1 MTSRL
6 CGRLRQIFN
15 RRPAGTT
22 SATLSGD
29 DRLEYIVER
38 FKRKSNSS
46 NFRRNRLAYKILVSR
61 LAKVQC
67 FSSIHDI
74 INHQKQYPE
83 ITDEHFA
90 ARLICL
96 YGESK
101 MFDHALR
108 LFDEMPDLNCPR
120 SVLSFNAL
128 LAACIASKEFEKV
141 SEIFREIPG
150 KLLIEPDII
159 SYNTMIKAFC
169 EVGSMD
175 MAVSLLDEMDKNGVK
190 PNLITFNI
198 LLGSLYKGDAD
209 KFSKAETF
217 WSLMQEKE
225 VVPDARSYNSR
236 LHGMMRQKRVPE
248 AVNVLKDMEERGLL
262 PNHYSYNVMIKGFVD
277 EGNLKEAKKL
287 YTSMMGNGCMPDSF
301 TFMILVPFAC
311 SKNDI
316 DFAHELCKKSVD
328 VKRPVSTGLMQKV
341 TNALLDQSEAEK
353 AKELLKLMDSKG
365 QLSDGNSLPAGG

>member
-1 MTSRL
+1 MSSNL
-6 CGRLRQIFN
+6 CGRLRQIFQ

-22 SATLSGD
+22 LETLSGTD
-29 DRLEYIVER
+29 HLEYIVER

-46 NFRRNRLAYKILVSR
+46 NFRRNRLAYKIIVSR
-61 LAKVQC
+61 LARVHR

-74 INHQKQYPE
+74 INHQKQYPD

-101 MFDHALR
+101 MFDHALQ

-150 KLLIEPDII
+150 KLSIEPNII

-169 EVGSMD
+169 QVGSMD
-175 MAVSLLDEMDKNGVK
+175 AAVSLLDEMEKNGLK

-198 LLGSLYKGDAD
+198 LLGSLYSGDAD

-225 VVPDARSYNSR
+225 VVPDVRSYNSR

-248 AVNVLKDMEERGLL
+248 AVNVLKDMEERGLQ

-277 EGNLKEAKKL
+277 EGNLKEAKKC
-287 YTSMMGNGCMPDSF
+287 YTSMIGNGYMPDFF
-301 TFMILVPFAC
+301 TFTILVPFAC

-316 DFAHELCKKSVD
+316 DFAHELCIKSFD
-328 VKRPVSTGLMQKV
+328 VKRPVTTGLMQKV
-341 TNALLDQSEAEK
+341 ANALLEQSEAEK
-353 AKELLKLMDSKG
+353 ANELLKLRDSKG
-365 QLSDGNSLPAGG
+365 KLPDGNSLPAGD